1 MQIRYLEAVQNIVA
15 KNGNTMMFMKLKG
28 KE

>member
-1 MQIRYLEAVQNIVA
+1 MQIRYLEAVQNIVHKA
-15 KNGNTMMFMKLKG
+15 GNKTIFMNLKG